1 MRATVDLGLEQ
12 NLLTGSR
19 PLPLRWLGKLWWFTH
34 KKPLGALGAV
44 MVAVVLFAA
53 LFAPVIAPYGF
64 SQQNLRA
71 KFRPPSAQHLMGTDE
86 LGRDI
91 YTRILYGARVSVT
104 VGFSVVAISVVFS
117 VAVGMITG
125 YFGGWLDTL
134 AQRVV
139 DIWLSFPELIL
150 LITII
155 SVFGIGLAQLILALA
170 IGRIAGSSRIYR
182 GLVFS
187 LKQNAYLESARA
199 LGAGNT
205 RIMLRHLLPNL
216 VPYILFSASIGLG
229 GAILA
234 ESSLS
239 FLGLGVPPP
248 NPTWGGMLNKGRN
261 YISTAP
267 HMVIWPFFA
276 LALAVFGFNVLGDA
290 LRDVL
295 DPRLRGSK

>member
-1 MRATVDLGLEQ
+1 MHLGA
-12 NLLTGSR
+12 R
-19 PLPLRWLGKLWWFTH
+19 PLPLRWLARLWWFARR
-34 KKPLGALGAV
+34 KPLGATGAI
-44 MVAVVLFAA
+44 MVAVVLFIAV
-53 LFAPVIAPYGF
+53 FAPAIAPYGY
-64 SQQNLRA
+64 SQQNLRN
-71 KFRPPSAQHLMGTDE
+71 KFRAPSQQHVMGTDE

-104 VGFSVVAISVVFS
+104 VGFSVVIISVIFS
-117 VAVGMITG
+117 VTVGMITG
-125 YFGGWLDTL
+125 YFGGWFDTI
-134 AQRVV
+134 AQRGV
-139 DIWLSFPELIL
+139 DILLSFPELIL

-155 SVFGIGLAQLILALA
+155 SVFGIGLSQLILALA
-170 IGRIAGSSRIYR
+170 IGRIAGSSRVYR
-182 GLVFS
+182 GLVLS
-187 LKQNAYLESARA
+187 LRQNAYLESARA
-199 LGAGNT
+199 LGAGHM

-216 VPYILFSASIGLG
+216 IPYILFSASIGLG

-261 YISTAP
+261 YVSTAP
-267 HMVIWPFFA
+267 HMVIWPFTA

-295 DPRLRGSK
+295 DPRLRGGR